1 MTRETEV
8 VTHNVIFTYSTAVE
22 TGFMS
27 SIQFSK
33 DMKVLSIVQKIT
45 EVFSLFLIVI
55 QIFYKTLLKISL
67 KKILNNIFSKNCL
80 TCFSSLKTVF
90 KINLHI

>member
-8 VTHNVIFTYSTAVE
+8 VTHNVIFTYSTTVE

-33 DMKVLSIVQKIT
+33 NMKVLSIVQKIM

-55 QIFYKTLLKISL
+55 QNILQNIVENIFK
-67 KKILNNIFSKNCL
+67 KKI
-80 TCFSSLKTVF
+80 
-90 KINLHI
+90 

>member
-8 VTHNVIFTYSTAVE
+8 VTHNVIFTYSTTVE